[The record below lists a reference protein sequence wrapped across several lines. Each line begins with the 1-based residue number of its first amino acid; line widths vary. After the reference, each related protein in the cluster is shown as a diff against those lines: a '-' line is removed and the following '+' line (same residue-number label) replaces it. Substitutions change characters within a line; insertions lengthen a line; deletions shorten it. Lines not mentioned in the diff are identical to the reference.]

1 MKVKVLEKIK
11 FAAGKWK
18 EAGPLLKTFK
28 ELAEKKGYPPFR
40 IYVYISGGDAVQTL
54 TFASDWDSL
63 ARMETLMDRMIGDPE
78 MMRLM
83 EKWAGV
89 VESHEVSILKEVSP
103 EEFGMV

>member
-1 MKVKVLEKIK
+1 
-11 FAAGKWK
+11 
-18 EAGPLLKTFK
+18 
-28 ELAEKKGYPPFR
+28 
-40 IYVYISGGDAVQTL
+40 
-54 TFASDWDSL
+54 
-63 ARMETLMDRMIGDPE
+63 MDRMIGDPE